1 MRYCYLRLRRYA
13 DINTRQTTAHT
24 KPRFRARDHRR
35 IDKKSE
41 GNVSGQQPKCSLSCA
56 DADRFLWV
64 IFQLQ
69 DLCDAT
75 SDHAVRRTLSNLP
88 EGLYE
93 TYDRKLAKI
102 EAGET
107 STLVARTF
115 KWITAALRPLSL
127 EEIREGIAFDQDET
141 CWNQDKLSH
150 PEKIIGS
157 CQNLVILHEDGRLS
171 FAHHTVQSFLL
182 SRRSPSL
189 RSPLTFD
196 LKAALFYAAMVC
208 VTYLCFTDFE
218 AQIVRRPQEIVQPT
232 GVVNSGG
239 LLHLTR
245 ILGISDI
252 WFSLPYKL
260 LGGSPRQHSTPIEVK
275 WATSSPRGAL
285 APMLTEKY
293 KFLDYAIQYWLWH
306 TKALP
311 AIIDREVGQLRKWS
325 DADERFISLQH
336 FGLGGNYTTLVRF
349 SELALER
356 VMVFNHLLWDA
367 QSNYLDLPFDAM
379 FRWALEN
386 AHVPLLALLEAP
398 SRGPPLRSYLHRYF
412 QNSHDILRTPCIK
425 GEIEVL
431 QFLVQYCRENN
442 MDFTEYLHGE
452 YLSWCASLN
461 GHTSIVKLLLREGV
475 SVNARTE
482 RPRYAPNIDGFSS
495 ATALELA
502 VLNGHNDVLDVLL
515 TNGASIDQWNEGGL
529 HPLHYAPN
537 TETVGLLLRKGA
549 DVNINALY
557 IDGEFNALPIHLAA
571 AAGRTAVVEKLLS
584 SGAKAN
590 QLGPHKRTP
599 LQYTCDSATARF
611 LLEYDCGLINN
622 ANLDGETC
630 LISAASK
637 GSSDLVKLFCDQGA
651 STDAVDRYGQT
662 ALHKACIWGHAETVR
677 VLLANTCQQIN
688 SQDILLMAPLDH
700 AVKSRHADIAS
711 ILQQYGALISKF
723 CFLELHGAADRGD
736 TKMVDLLLGLGI
748 PVDSFNREGKTA
760 LRYAVEHQYVSLVQL
775 LIERHAKVNLRSPFN
790 GRNSGDHSTAL
801 IAGSISGHVGI
812 VQMLLKAGANCDMH
826 DSDKRAALFYAVK
839 FYHYDIA
846 RLLIAHNAEPTA
858 FAYSSTSKTI
868 RDGRTPL
875 QILEDRY
882 ESTDREMLEILK
894 SYTEQRDISK
904 TSVDNEP

>member
-1 MRYCYLRLRRYA
+1 MVNELHLKSQSELHVVAYYYCDYA
-13 DINTRQTTAHT
+13 DQTTLLSRSIIGSLLQQLLFNIKLSSEVADGIQHVFADDNASPT
-24 KPRFRARDHRR
+24 HQEFKDMLIATMSVTPSSFLV
-35 IDKKSE
+35 IDGLDECDKETRGEVLSLINWITE
-41 GNVSGQQPKCSLSCA
+41 QNVSVARVYVSSQSEVQILNALATYPRISVSSEMLSCDIATYVLDATQSLIRDRLLLIQSPGLEHEIITELTKKAKGMLAAIAKYALSCA

-127 EEIREGIAFDQDET
+127 EEIREGIAFDEEDT
-141 CWNQDKLSH
+141 YWNQDKLSH
-150 PEKIIGS
+150 PDKIIGS

-171 FAHHTVQSFLL
+171 FAHHTVRSFLL

-196 LKAALFYAAMVC
+196 LKAAHLHAAMMC

-218 AQIVRRPQEIVQPT
+218 AQIFRRPQETVQPT

-245 ILGISDI
+245 ILGISDV

-260 LGGSPRQHSTPIEVK
+260 LGGSPRQLSTPLEVK
-275 WATSSPRGAL
+275 SATSSPRGAV

-311 AIIDREVGQLRKWS
+311 PIIDREVGHYRKWS
-325 DADERFISLQH
+325 DSEERFISLQH
-336 FGLGGNYTTLVRF
+336 LGLGGKYITLVRF
-349 SELALER
+349 SELVPER
-356 VMVFNHLLWDA
+356 VMAFNHLLWDI

-386 AHVPLLALLEAP
+386 AHVPLLALLEVP
-398 SRGPPLRSYLHRYF
+398 SRGPPLRSYLKRYF
-412 QNSHDILRTPCIK
+412 QNSHDILRTPCIN

-431 QFLVQYCRENN
+431 KFLVQYCHENN
-442 MDFTEYLHGE
+442 IESTKYLHGE

-461 GHTSIVKLLLREGV
+461 GHTSVVKLLLREGV
-475 SVNARTE
+475 RVDAATE
-482 RPRYAPNIDGFSS
+482 RPHYAPQIDGFPS

-502 VLNGHNDVLDVLL
+502 VLKGHNEIVDILL
-515 TNGASIDQWNEGGL
+515 TNGASIDQWSDDGL

-537 TETVGLLLRKGA
+537 TETVGLLLRKGVN
-549 DVNINALY
+549 VNITGYDHGRFDLH
-557 IDGEFNALPIHLAA
+557 PIHTAA
-571 AAGRTAVVEKLLS
+571 AAGRTAVVEKLLY
-584 SGAKAN
+584 SGAMAN
-590 QLGPHKRTP
+590 ALGPHMRTP
-599 LQYTCDSATARF
+599 LHYARDSATARIILGF
-611 LLEYDCGLINN
+611 DSGSINK
-622 ANLDGETC
+622 ADSDGKTC

-651 STDAVDRYGQT
+651 STDAVDRQGRT
-662 ALHKACIWGHAETVR
+662 ALHKACIFGHAETVR
-677 VLLANTCQQIN
+677 VLLAHTCQQIN
-688 SQDILLMAPLDH
+688 SVDFLFMTPLDH
-700 AVKSRHADIAS
+700 AVESRHADIAS
-711 ILQQYGALISKF
+711 IL
-723 CFLELHGAADRGD
+723 
-736 TKMVDLLLGLGI
+736 
-748 PVDSFNREGKTA
+748 
-760 LRYAVEHQYVSLVQL
+760 
-775 LIERHAKVNLRSPFN
+775 LRS
-790 GRNSGDHSTAL
+790 
-801 IAGSISGHVGI
+801 
-812 VQMLLKAGANCDMH
+812 GAVNW
-826 DSDKRAALFYAVK
+826 
-839 FYHYDIA
+839 
-846 RLLIAHNAEPTA
+846 
-858 FAYSSTSKTI
+858 
-868 RDGRTPL
+868 
-875 QILEDRY
+875 
-882 ESTDREMLEILK
+882 
-894 SYTEQRDISK
+894 
-904 TSVDNEP
+904 